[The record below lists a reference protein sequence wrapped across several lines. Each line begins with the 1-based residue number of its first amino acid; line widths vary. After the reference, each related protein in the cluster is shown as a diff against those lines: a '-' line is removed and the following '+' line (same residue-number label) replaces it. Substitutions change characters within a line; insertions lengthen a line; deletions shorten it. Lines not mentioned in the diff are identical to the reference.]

1 MTEPFEPG
9 RMPDQA
15 LTEAD
20 FDFALVLSGGN
31 ALGAYQAGAYE
42 ALHEAGWQPHCIAGA
57 SAGAINGAVV
67 CGNAPDDRL
76 ARLRALW
83 TPSQASRPG
92 TGTGSAEDARRSAAA
107 LLTLTAGRPGLFAPR
122 SLGWPWD
129 LLGLF
134 ERNSLYD
141 TSPMRRELERLIDFD
156 RLHHGGMRFLAAAVD
171 VVTGEDVIFDTH
183 RHRIGPDHLRASA
196 ALLPAFPPVDIEG
209 RLLADAGISAN
220 LPLDFVLSRTRE
232 RPLLCLAIDLLPLKG
247 APPTSLGASVSR
259 MQDLIFATQSRRAI
273 AAWQA
278 IHDERTTNRQGTP
291 VTLVHVAYSDQGR
304 EVSGKAFDFSPASAA
319 DRWQAGR
326 EDIGLIL
333 DGFVSGHLRVRQ
345 EPGMSVYA
353 RPSPD
358 ADFEKTRFEIAPK
371 MA

>member
-1 MTEPFEPG
+1 MTEPAGTPS
-9 RMPDQA
+9 RAA

-31 ALGAYQAGAYE
+31 ALGAYQAGAYQ
-42 ALHEAGWQPHCIAGA
+42 ALHEADWLPHCIAGA
-57 SAGAINGAVV
+57 SAGAINGAVI

-76 ARLRALW
+76 AQLRALW
-83 TPSQASRPG
+83 TPSPAFRPG
-92 TGTGSAEDARRSAAA
+92 RGGSAEDARRSAAA
-107 LLTLTAGRPGLFAPR
+107 LLTLAAGRPGLFAPR

-129 LLGLF
+129 PLGLF
-134 ERNSLYD
+134 DRNSLYD
-141 TSPMRRELERLIDFD
+141 TSPMRQELARLIDFD
-156 RLHHGGMRFLAAAVD
+156 RLNEGATRFLAAAVD
-171 VVTGEDVIFDTH
+171 VATGEDVIFDMH

-220 LPLDFVLSRTRE
+220 LPLDFVLSEPRE

-247 APPTSLGASVSR
+247 GPPTTIGASVSR

-278 IHDERTTNRQGTP
+278 IHDERKARGQGAP
-291 VTLVHVAYSDQGR
+291 VTLVHVAYSDQAR

-319 DRWQAGR
+319 DRWQAGL

-333 DGFVSGHLRVRQ
+333 DGFASGHLRVRQ

-353 RPSPD
+353 RPGPD
-358 ADFEKTRFEIAPK
+358 TGFEKTRFELAPK